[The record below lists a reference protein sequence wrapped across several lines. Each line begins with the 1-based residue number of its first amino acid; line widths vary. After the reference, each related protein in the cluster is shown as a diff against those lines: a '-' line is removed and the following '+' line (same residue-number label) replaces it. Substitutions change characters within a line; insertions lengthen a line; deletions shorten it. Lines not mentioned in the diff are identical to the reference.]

1 MEERYPEWKALA
13 EKPEVGAIIDVM
25 DNDYIKSKDYL
36 KDDYFIMSLEEA
48 FDYQK
53 KHYRGFCIER
63 NKNKHDL
70 VLPDEIR
77 NYILDNMNEDES
89 LPY

>member
-13 EKPEVGAIIDVM
+13 EKPEVGAIIDV
-25 DNDYIKSKDYL
+25 DYIKSKDYL

-53 KHYRGFCIER
+53 KT
-63 NKNKHDL
+63 L
-70 VLPDEIR
+70 
-77 NYILDNMNEDES
+77 
-89 LPY
+89 

>member
-13 EKPEVGAIIDVM
+13 EKPEVGAIIDVI

-53 KHYRGFCIER
+53 NIIE
-63 NKNKHDL
+63 
-70 VLPDEIR
+70 VFA
-77 NYILDNMNEDES
+77 
-89 LPY
+89 

>member
-13 EKPEVGAIIDVM
+13 EKPEVGAIIDVI

-53 KHYRGFCIER
+53 KT
-63 NKNKHDL
+63 L
-70 VLPDEIR
+70 
-77 NYILDNMNEDES
+77 
-89 LPY
+89 